1 MNKKLKYFA
10 IIVTSIIILLFNNS
24 VLAVGEMCIDVAKD
38 GYSGVDSPTFN
49 VSFEDLTGQITD
61 ANFLDIYDFLV
72 NGVDINKIQ
81 NKQLNETYIEALE
94 KLTDLMETYEAA
106 NVTQPG
112 GIDVKANIEHRYGS
126 MENAKNQITNILIDV
141 EATEEQREDIEQS
154 YNDVNEMA
162 NASES
167 NNRTE
172 ITNSVANATQNNQ
185 QYHIYQN
192 PEIVDDTE
200 SAAHSINDM
209 IMDGD
214 GFLSR
219 ANREDGAF
227 SIEALKDFSNTYY
240 NILLAIGIVASVIV
254 GMILGIKLMLASP
267 GEKAEVKQ
275 YIIPYI
281 VGCVIVFGGF
291 IIWKLAVT
299 LLGNV

>member
-185 QYHIYQN
+185 QYLIYQN
-192 PEIVDDTE
+192 PEVVDDKE
-200 SAAHSINDM
+200 HQD
-209 IMDGD
+209 
-214 GFLSR
+214 
-219 ANREDGAF
+219 
-227 SIEALKDFSNTYY
+227 
-240 NILLAIGIVASVIV
+240 VAY
-254 GMILGIKLMLASP
+254 A
-267 GEKAEVKQ
+267 
-275 YIIPYI
+275 
-281 VGCVIVFGGF
+281 
-291 IIWKLAVT
+291 
-299 LLGNV
+299 